1 LRILAKENAE
11 TLGSPLISA
20 LGVTGV
26 STFGVSVT
34 GVSLSVF
41 TAGLSL
47 SLLL

>member
-1 LRILAKENAE
+1 MRILAKENAE
-11 TLGSPLISA
+11 TLGSPPISA

-34 GVSLSVF
+34 GVSFAVF

-47 SLLL
+47 SFLF